1 MPAKSQLCG
10 TMNVEDIRAYCL
22 SKPGTTESFPFD
34 NETLVLK
41 VMNKIFAIIP
51 LEATELSI
59 SLKCDPERVI
69 ELREMYTGV
78 RPGWHLNKPHWNSV
92 VADGSFTESDLME
105 WIDHSY
111 DLIVASLPR
120 KLKEELNN
128 LL

>member
-1 MPAKSQLCG
+1 MH
-10 TMNVEDIRAYCL
+10 VEDLRAYCL

-34 NETLVLK
+34 EETLVLK

-59 SLKCDPERVI
+59 SLKCDHERVI
-69 ELREMYTGV
+69 ELRETYTGV
-78 RPGWHLNKPHWNSV
+78 RPGWHLNKQHWNSV
-92 VADGSFTESDLME
+92 VADGSFTERDLLA

-120 KLKEELNN
+120 KLKDELNN
-128 LL
+128 LP